1 MNGLFLLRKINIMD
15 DKKIKIEFA
24 PGCFDNFEGTQEELD
39 ELVAEITRM
48 VESGEMLEEGSAVD
62 IDSMMEED
70 PELAAALMRQLDLLE
85 DEQTDAGRI
94 LN

>member
-1 MNGLFLLRKINIMD
+1 ME

-48 VESGEMLEEGSAVD
+48 VESGEMLEESRQVD
-62 IDSMMEED
+62 MDTLLEED
-70 PELAAALMRQLDLLE
+70 PEFAAALMRQLDLIE
-85 DEQTDAGRI
+85 GEQTDAGRT

>member
-1 MNGLFLLRKINIMD
+1 ME

-24 PGCFDNFEGTQEELD
+24 PGCFDNFEGSQEELD

-48 VESGEMLEEGSAVD
+48 VESGEMLEEGSTVD
-62 IDSMMEED
+62 IDSLMEED
-70 PELAAALMRQLDLLE
+70 PELAAALIRQLDLIE
-85 DEQTDAGRI
+85 NEQTDAGRT